1 MLAGLLDLGLS
12 LSAADYQ
19 RILLQRADHTGR
31 LNAVLGQV
39 DVLLMPAMPFAAP
52 SIQRIANLRQEPGYR
67 KRLSRYTA
75 PTDLSGHPTLTFPAG
90 NTTDQHPVAAQLVA
104 AHLGEAQ
111 LIRIG
116 RAFQASTQWHTRRP
130 SV

>member
-1 MLAGLLDLGLS
+1 
-12 LSAADYQ
+12 
-19 RILLQRADHTGR
+19 
-31 LNAVLGQV
+31 LNAVLAQV
-39 DVLLMPAMPFAAP
+39 DVVLMPAMPFAAL
-52 SIQRIANLRQEPGYR
+52 SIQRIANLRKEPGYR

-90 NTTDQHPVAAQLVA
+90 NTADQHPVAAQLVG

-116 RAFQASTQWHTRRP
+116 RAFQAATRWHTRRP
-130 SV
+130 PV